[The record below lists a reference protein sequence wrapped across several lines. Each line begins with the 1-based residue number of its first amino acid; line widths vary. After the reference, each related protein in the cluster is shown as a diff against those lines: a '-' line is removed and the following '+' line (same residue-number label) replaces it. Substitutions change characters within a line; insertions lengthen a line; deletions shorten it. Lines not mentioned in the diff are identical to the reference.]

1 MEYGMSVSRKSL
13 ISTLLAGGL
22 LVSLIGATPANAAP
36 TITLSINGVV
46 ITTAAVSTTPASVT
60 VPSDNL
66 VDGSDA
72 VRFSLTGVDAGT
84 NIIVSA
90 TNSFIISSLSTTL
103 NPVRSTAGE
112 TSANFSVTT
121 GSTSEFFAFTKS
133 NQLGTITITNGGVT
147 STYYLRGTSG
157 PGYTLTYTPNPK
169 PFTSMLSKQTVKIV
183 DIFGNPVVGLAP
195 TVTPINVVSSTPT
208 STNAEGVSEFTLT
221 YPSTPGRGALAVSI
235 PAVDV
240 FGFPAAVG
248 SISTFIDVLDPN
260 SEIAAVSAALEAEK
274 AARAADKIAVDEAVA
289 AEKAGVTTVAA
300 ALEAEKA
307 ARAADKSAADAA
319 LAAEKAA
326 LTAAKDA
333 LDAEKAAR
341 ASEKTARDAEKA
353 AADVVKAADMAT
365 AGAALA
371 TADAAL
377 ATEKAARATDKAN
390 ADSTLAIEKAARA
403 TEKAASDAALAAEK
417 AAHATEKAASDA
429 ALTAEKAAR
438 ATDKANADS
447 TLAIEKAARAS
458 EKAASDAALAA
469 EKAARTTAD
478 AALTAE
484 KASRTAE
491 KAASDKSV
499 ESLTARVATLT
510 KQIADLKALYNKLA
524 VKYKQPKIN

>member
-22 LVSLIGATPANAAP
+22 LVSLIGASPANAAP
-36 TITLSINGVV
+36 AITLSINGVA
-46 ITTAAVSTTPASVT
+46 ITTAESASTPASVT
-60 VPSDNL
+60 VPSDNS
-66 VDGSDA
+66 VDAADA

-84 NIIVSA
+84 TVIVSA
-90 TNSFIISSLSTTL
+90 TNSLILSALSTTL

-121 GSTSEFFAFTKS
+121 GSTSEFYAFTKS
-133 NQLGTITITNGGVT
+133 SQLGTITITNGGVT
-147 STYYLRGTSG
+147 STYYLRGTAG

-169 PFTSMLSKQTVKIV
+169 PFTSMLSKQSVKIV
-183 DIFGNPVVGLAP
+183 DVFGNPVVGLAP
-195 TVTPINVVSSTPT
+195 TVTPINIISSTPT
-208 STNAEGVSEFTLT
+208 STNADGVSEFTLT
-221 YPSTPGRGALAVSI
+221 YPATPGKSALAVSI

-240 FGFPAAVG
+240 SGFPAAVG
-248 SISTFIDVLDPN
+248 SISTFIDVIDAN
-260 SEIAAVSAALEAEK
+260 SEIAAVTAALEAEK
-274 AARAADKIAVDEAVA
+274 AARAADKTAADAALA
-289 AEKAGVTTVAA
+289 AEKAGVTTAAA

-307 ARAADKSAADAA
+307 ARAADKTAADAA
-319 LAAEKAA
+319 LATEKAA
-326 LTAAKDA
+326 LTVAKDA

-353 AADVVKAADMAT
+353 AADVVKAADKAT

-377 ATEKAARATDKAN
+377 ATEKAARATEKAS
-390 ADSTLAIEKAARA
+390 ADSTLAIERAARATEKAASDAALAAEKAARA

-417 AAHATEKAASDA
+417 AA
-429 ALTAEKAAR
+429 R
-438 ATDKANADS
+438 AT
-447 TLAIEKAARAS
+447 

-484 KASRTAE
+484 KAARTAE

-499 ESLTARVATLT
+499 ESLTNRVATLT
-510 KQIADLKALYNKLA
+510 KQVADLKALYNKLA